1 MSRGDFWNIFFS
13 ILFVAMTFAMVF
25 CLERIYADVPTWTWI
40 PLFDLVLI
48 VLAVFRMTR
57 LFVYDVVMAFFR
69 HWFEGYPKDT
79 FMGTMSA
86 LVNCPWCLGLWFSP
100 VVIFFYFLT
109 PLAWFFI
116 LFLAVAGVSSF
127 VQIFSNMIGWTA
139 EYQKLRVKTLEEHR
153 AHPKSDPRTDNRRV

>member
-1 MSRGDFWNIFFS
+1 MSRGDFWNILFTL
-13 ILFVAMTFAMVF
+13 LFVAMTFAMVY
-25 CLERIYADVPTWTWI
+25 CLVSLYQEVPAWI

-48 VLAVFRMTR
+48 ILAVFRMTR

-69 HWFEGYPKDT
+69 NWFSGYPKDT

-100 VVIFFYFLT
+100 VVLFFYFLT
-109 PLAWFFI
+109 PLSWFFI

-127 VQIFSNMIGWTA
+127 IQIFANMLGWTA
-139 EYQKLRVKTLEEHR
+139 EYQKIRVKTLEEHR
-153 AHPKSDPRTDNRRV
+153 AQPKSETRGDQRRI